1 TELCMDVG
9 AVRRYMARLAECGIA
24 ERLSVIV
31 GVVPLRSAKSARW
44 IKEKL
49 FGAMIPGAVID
60 RMERAADPVAE
71 GRRICVDL
79 VQELADVP
87 YVAGVHIRAPANDAL
102 VPEVIRAAR
111 ASISR
116 LALA

>member
-1 TELCMDVG
+1 EGERREAGGGWEATRLRGRVEAGAEFAQTQFCMDVG
-9 AVRRYMARLAECGIA
+9 VVRRYMARLAECGIA

-49 FGAMIPGAVID
+49 FGAMIPDAIID

-87 YVAGVHIRAPANDAL
+87 YVAG
-102 VPEVIRAAR
+102 
-111 ASISR
+111 
-116 LALA
+116 